1 MIKSYVKKNKWF
13 DTKRN
18 GLLFLSILL
27 VVSTV
32 AICFCIPLSTSDQ
45 LTKVAGSETQFEVN
59 LAYAYIGKWT
69 GNTSNTDSQGHQ
81 TSIVSLYPSAI
92 VLNVTRLPGVKIMS
106 CDAVLEV
113 YNVEITADSGL
124 FEKFAYVVGTN
135 YSSSFTVTEAESLL
149 SHMDQIVDKNIYR
162 GGYEGTIK
170 RNWTEG
176 SSFLTN
182 TFGSACIYSS
192 HNSTIGLW
200 KAGEP
205 TTISV
210 GINRIG
216 YLTVSNDSVTVYKDT
231 ATKATIVS
239 QLSNHQ
245 EGFLYNAIMP
255 VSKLNGANLFAPE
268 VQNRLS
274 P

>member
-1 MIKSYVKKNKWF
+1 MIRSYVKKNKWF
-13 DTKRN
+13 ATKRN

-27 VVSTV
+27 VVSTIS
-32 AICFCIPLSTSDQ
+32 ICFSMPLSTSEQ
-45 LTKVAGSETQFEVN
+45 LTKVAGSETQFKVD
-59 LAYAYIGKWT
+59 LAYTYIGKWT
-69 GNTSNTDSQGHQ
+69 GNTSFIDSQGHQ
-81 TSIVSLYPSAI
+81 TSLVSLYPSAI
-92 VLNVTRLPGVKIMS
+92 VLNVTRLPGINIMS

-113 YNVEITADSGL
+113 YSIEITTDSGL
-124 FEKFAYVVGTN
+124 LEKFAYVVGTN

-149 SHMDQIVDKNIYR
+149 SHMDKIVDKNVYR

-170 RNWTEG
+170 RNWTES

-192 HNSTIGLW
+192 HNGTIGLW
-200 KAGEP
+200 KAGRP

-231 ATKATIVS
+231 LTKATIAS
-239 QLSNHQ
+239 QLSNYQ
-245 EGFLYNAIMP
+245 EGFLYNAIIP
-255 VSKLNGANLFAPE
+255 VNKLSGANLFVPE
-268 VQNRLS
+268 VQNRLN